1 MNGFGE
7 NRGLLEELE
16 DKVNRLLTE
25 TRDENFANYLR
36 GFRQRLIQQK
46 YQADLLAEEL
56 KRNCAIY
63 ERVNAVQYQPWGAGG
78 QPQAVQSQPVQ
89 PGMAQAQA
97 VQPQPVQ
104 PGMAQA
110 QAVQPQPV
118 QQMVQSQ
125 PVQPEAQSEYFNLL
139 DEPAKQPGAGQ
150 ATQVAYAAPA
160 GGQPVQAVYAGT
172 VAAKPKQTEFTIGA
186 LVLSI
191 VGGVFILAALVTL
204 GMTLAGN
211 LGKGICL
218 YTVCAIT
225 LAVSEL
231 LVYRKLPMLGKVFT
245 SIALG
250 GLFLTTLICYGRWH
264 LFGDAL
270 KNSFTDEW
278 ITLGITVAIAGGT
291 VALSRK
297 RDAIV
302 YRIVGLLG
310 GFLCFLAVENIE
322 WNMTLSPV
330 LIALVLAM
338 NLVFVLF
345 PIKKYRTAFNITHMA
360 VNAVFTFVYAVIFTY
375 NESAEPW
382 QIGLLAVGMLLVH
395 QFLLGRQFAWQQD
408 GSARVTAITF
418 YHMANVLFAFMLP
431 IMVIGGEEA
440 SLWFGLD
447 SIMLVAVCVVHLI
460 AILVMKLCKVDGVQH
475 IYTGM
480 TFMAVWMSIFF
491 DSNIPGAVC
500 LLVFLVATKVITLR
514 KKNAV
519 TYKVDDMVLTVWVGI
534 LLLDEQAQLF
544 PVSGDVEVMVVA
556 GILLLGAIL
565 SILFIHYWQTAFE
578 SVLTAAL
585 AIQAVL
591 YLPTVLKLPVA
602 VGILLAGILAF
613 NHVKRWQGKNILI
626 YNILAL
632 LGQAV
637 CFLML
642 TNPIYRNAYI
652 TYLCML
658 IFGIATIVFTL
669 QEQCHMNF
677 KGKYM
682 VLAVFLTYMAL
693 IFKTTMPFVNSILLM
708 AIALTCVGIGFVR
721 ERKAVRLYGLVLA
734 LIVCGKLVLYDFFK
748 APTLQKTILFFIVG
762 IIALIIAAIYIILEK
777 RSNHSK

>member
-7 NRGLLEELE
+7 NKGLLEELD
-16 DKVNRLLTE
+16 DKVNRLLIE

-56 KRNCAIY
+56 NRNCAIY
-63 ERVNAVQYQPWGAGG
+63 DRLNTAHYQPQMTE
-78 QPQAVQSQPVQ
+78 QPRQVTEQPRQVQ
-89 PGMAQAQA
+89 PAQAQA
-97 VQPQPVQ
+97 ARTVVQNQ
-104 PGMAQA
+104 
-110 QAVQPQPV
+110 
-118 QQMVQSQ
+118 
-125 PVQPEAQSEYFNLL
+125 YFNLL
-139 DEPAKQPGAGQ
+139 DGTGKQPTVGRFSEGTAGNANSAIASERQ
-150 ATQVAYAAPA
+150 AVQTKSAVTTCEQK
-160 GGQPVQAVYAGT
+160 VQAAYPVT
-172 VAAKPKQTEFTIGA
+172 AAVKPKQTEFAIGA
-186 LVLSI
+186 FVLSI
-191 VGGVFILAALVTL
+191 VGGIFLLAALVTF

-218 YTVCAIT
+218 YTVCAII
-225 LAVSEL
+225 LAVSEI
-231 LVYRKLPMLGKVFT
+231 LVYRRLPMLGKVFT

-264 LFGDAL
+264 LFGDVWKA
-270 KNSFTDEW
+270 SFTDEW
-278 ITLGITVAIAGGT
+278 IALGITVAIVGGA

-310 GFLCFLAVENIE
+310 GYLCFLVVEGIE
-322 WNMTLSPV
+322 WHMTLSPA
-330 LIALVLAM
+330 LIALVLVM
-338 NLVFVLF
+338 NLLVVIF
-345 PIKKYRTAFNITHMA
+345 PIRKYRAAFHITHLA

-375 NESAEPW
+375 NETAEPW
-382 QIGLLAVGMLLVH
+382 QTGLLVVGMLLFQ
-395 QFLLGRQFAWQQD
+395 QFLLGRQFAGQQD
-408 GSARVTAITF
+408 GSVPVTAITF

-431 IMVIGGEEA
+431 FMVLSEDA
-440 SLWFGLD
+440 SLRFGLD
-447 SIMLVAVCVVHLI
+447 AVMLMAVCAVHLV

-480 TFMAVWMSIFF
+480 AFMTVWMSIFF
-491 DSNIPGAVC
+491 DDNIPGAVS
-500 LLVFLVATKVITLR
+500 LLVFLAATKLLTLR
-514 KKNAV
+514 KKASV
-519 TYKVDDMVLTVWVGI
+519 TYRVDDIVLTVLNCI

-544 PVSGDVEVMVVA
+544 PVSGDVENMVLA
-556 GILLLGAIL
+556 GILLLGAVI

-578 SVLTAAL
+578 SIITAAL

-591 YLPTVLKLPVA
+591 YLPTILKLPVA
-602 VGILLAGILAF
+602 VGILLSGILAF

-642 TNPIYRNAYI
+642 TNPIYRNANL

-693 IFKTTMPFVNSILLM
+693 VFKTTMPFVNSILLM

-721 ERKAVRLYGLVLA
+721 ERKSVRLYGLILA
-734 LIVCGKLVLYDFFK
+734 LLVCAKLVLYDFFK
-748 APTLQKTILFFIVG
+748 APTLQKTVLFFIVG

-777 RSNHSK
+777 RSNHSQS